1 MKSQIRAPAR
11 LSAVAPCA
19 CSYRYNPPIVSHIEL
34 TVLGAGNMG
43 RALIG
48 GLLRHGMR
56 PEQIAV
62 GDSHEASRATLS
74 RELGIAATAD
84 NAAAISRADVV
95 VLAVKPHQAGA
106 VLTALT
112 TQLQQRQPLVLSV
125 AAGVRIRELQS
136 WCGAGVP
143 VIRAMPN
150 RPALVGAGI
159 TGLFAPAEVDAWRR
173 EVAARIMQSVGEI
186 VWVATEDALDVV
198 TGLSGSGPAYFFFL
212 AEAMSKAGV
221 ELGLPEDTARRLA
234 IATLHGAALLAQGS
248 DGDLARLRAEVTS
261 KGGTTEAAL
270 RTLQAADF
278 NELISR
284 AVTAATLRSREL
296 ADQAAGTS
304 R

>member
-1 MKSQIRAPAR
+1 M
-11 LSAVAPCA
+11 
-19 CSYRYNPPIVSHIEL
+19 SHLEL
-34 TVLGAGNMG
+34 TVLGGGNMG

-62 GDSHEASRATLS
+62 GESYEAARTTLS

-84 NAAAISRADVV
+84 NAAAIRKADVV
-95 VLAVKPHQAGA
+95 VLAVKPQDAQS
-106 VLTALT
+106 VLAPLSA
-112 TQLQQRQPLVLSV
+112 QLQQRRPVVLSIV
-125 AAGVRIRELQS
+125 AGVRVQALQR
-136 WCGAGVP
+136 WCGDGVP

-150 RPALVGAGI
+150 RPALAGAGA
-159 TGLFAPAEVDAWRR
+159 TGLFAPAEIDASGR
-173 EVAARIMQSVGEI
+173 AAAAQIMQSVGEI
-186 VWVATEDALDVV
+186 VWVETEEALDVV
-198 TGLSGSGPAYFFFL
+198 TALSGSGPAYFFLL
-212 AEAMSKAGV
+212 AEAMAKAGV
-221 ELGLPEDTARRLA
+221 DLGLTEDTARRLS
-234 IATLHGAALLAQGS
+234 IATLHGAGLLAQGS

-296 ADQAAGTS
+296 AEQAAVPS